1 MDWDRGER
9 KRLWVCSRTA
19 LWDTPGLAPVAL
31 RFVWVRDPEGQ
42 LADVA
47 FCCPDL
53 PAPPE
58 PLLHG
63 VVRRWAV
70 AVTCEA
76 ARAPLGVEPHR
87 QGADKAMARTT
98 PVRLGLFS
106 RKRRRSCEIP
116 RL

>member
-9 KRLWVCSRTA
+9 KRLWVCARTA

-42 LADVA
+42 LADAA
-47 FCCPDL
+47 FFCTDL

-70 AVTCEA
+70 AVTCAE
-76 ARAPLGVEPHR
+76 ARAHLDVETHR
-87 QGADKAMARTT
+87 QGGVIKS
-98 PVRLGLFS
+98 VG
-106 RKRRRSCEIP
+106 
-116 RL
+116 